1 MFKSFFSTI
10 LKNWIP
16 ASAGMTA
23 LAGMTVLFLIQISFA
38 QDLFQES
45 YNFTSLD
52 EEREYTDPTILRNR
66 RVMLDRF
73 QLLESAANNEPVN
86 LNLFRD
92 VELRATLKK
101 SHPSSSGSVFM
112 SGPLEYGGHITLFI
126 SNKGIVRGEVHSPTG
141 IYTIRTPK
149 GQGGSQDVTI
159 RQIDTSQLPPI
170 DNGAMSLDRL
180 DSRVQ
185 GTESSQRAFS
195 YYGNDDSS
203 EEAPDPDETVDIL
216 VVYTPNAET
225 SEGGKEEI
233 EATIEAEIEK
243 TNQALVNSGL
253 SHRKIRL
260 VAMEKVDYT
269 QSDNNMSDNLQ
280 VLKDK
285 KGDYYDPEGVL
296 DEVHTLRERFGA
308 DLVHLF
314 VEQAKGSCGIAT
326 DYNLHSKKF
335 VENFCADDPNPN
347 ECIVQKR
354 REIWR
359 QRGYGVLSIVPGCRT
374 QYSFTHELGHNF
386 GLWHDRYLK
395 IKYNGLSLIDPVNFP
410 YIAYGF
416 GYVNQNF
423 SRSRCAR
430 TIMSYGTQCV
440 DEGHTS
446 SERMLELMFSNPDL
460 NLGSEEVGFDPA
472 GVFGEEW
479 TVALDGP
486 VNASRAIDDVW
497 GIVAN
502 LHNSSTSCNSMLF
515 SSMPDTINIT
525 ARGETKTYT
534 ISNSTDY
541 CPDEDLNL
549 TAESAHSF
557 ITASVEARVVTA
569 EVVTEDEDEAG
580 EESYEYDVTLRVRAN
595 NRCSDRSGEVSFS
608 GDGISKDFS
617 IIQSGSKL
625 CGLISGM
632 SSSGTLLDSVTSLDF
647 SGQNI
652 GHLGGFLFTALTSLE
667 SLNLS
672 NNDLRILPAHAFTR
686 STSLGDLDDD
696 LSKEDQ
702 IHLISNDESITGLV
716 NLKELDLSDNLIYNL
731 SALAFSNLF
740 KLEKLNLSD
749 NQIKSLPGSV
759 FSDLVELEDLNL
771 SDNRVASLAASVFN
785 NLSEL
790 EKLNVSNNKI
800 ASLPA
805 SVFNNLS
812 GLEELNVSNNQIAS
826 LAASVF
832 NNLSELEEL
841 NVSNNQIASLAASVF
856 NNLSD
861 LEELNVSNNK
871 IASLPTNVFSSLTKL
886 KYLWL
891 HNNNITSVTANAF
904 ASLTN
909 LKGLALDGNEV
920 SVLSANAFA
929 NLTNL
934 EYLWLSADA
943 VTSLPSSVFSK
954 PTNLLYLS
962 LSADG
967 VTSLPATLFSQLS
980 NLKYLSLSADAVTSL
995 PATLFSQLTSLKYL
1009 RLFGDGVTSLPA
1021 QVCTFIN
1028 SVEYVAI
1035 SGFELGTV
1043 CPASALGVSIS
1054 SFFQG
1059 VKKWIPASAG
1069 LTGNA
1074 GMSGNTGMSG
1084 NAGMT
1089 GADGLP
1095 SHNENV
1101 IMRMYEDNLNF
1112 SEISELTGY
1121 DENVVSQTITNG
1133 FPLPQKRN
1141 TQY

>member
-1 MFKSFFSTI
+1 
-10 LKNWIP
+10 
-16 ASAGMTA
+16 MTA

-52 EEREYTDPTILRNR
+52 EEREYADPTILRNR
-66 RVMLDRF
+66 RMMLDRF
-73 QLLESAANNEPVN
+73 QLLGSVANNEAVN
-86 LNLFRD
+86 LNLFGD
-92 VELRATLKK
+92 VELKATLKK
-101 SHPSSSGSVFM
+101 SRPSSSGSVFM

-141 IYTIRTPK
+141 VYTIRTSK
-149 GQGGSQDVTI
+149 GQRGSQNVTI

-170 DNGAMSLDRL
+170 DHGAMEVEHGSHSSSTKNSLNQNNWSTSD
-180 DSRVQ
+180 
-185 GTESSQRAFS
+185 AFS
-195 YYGNDDSS
+195 SAVLSTSD
-203 EEAPDPDETVDIL
+203 EEEEETEEETSDETVDVL
-216 VVYTPNAET
+216 VVYTANAET

-233 EATIEAEIEK
+233 EATIEAEVKK
-243 TNQALVNSGL
+243 TNQALANSGL
-253 SHRKIRL
+253 SHRKVRL

-269 QSDNNMSDNLQ
+269 QVDVGLGDNLQ
-280 VLKDK
+280 VLADK
-285 KGDYYDPEGVL
+285 KGDYYDPDGVL
-296 DEVHTLRERFGA
+296 DEVHTLRERYGA

-314 VEQAKGSCGIAT
+314 VKDAKGVCGIAT
-326 DYNLHSKKF
+326 AYDLYTKRL
-335 VENFCADDPNPN
+335 VENACASDSNSDA
-347 ECIVQKR
+347 CVKQKR
-354 REIWR
+354 KESWRE
-359 QRGYGVLSIVPGCRT
+359 LSFSVSAIPESCT
-374 QYSFTHELGHNF
+374 IQSAFTHELGHGF
-386 GLWHDRYLK
+386 GLYHDRYL
-395 IKYNGLSLIDPVNFP
+395 YSDLSLTDPVDFP
-410 YIAYGF
+410 YTAYGF

-423 SRSRCAR
+423 SRSKCYR
-430 TIMSYGTQCV
+430 TIMAYNTQCT
-440 DEGHTS
+440 DENYGSNITQAF
-446 SERMLELMFSNPDL
+446 MFSNPDL

-472 GVFGEEW
+472 GVEGEEW

-497 GIVAN
+497 DIVAN
-502 LHNSSTSCNSMLF
+502 LYHSSTSCNSMLF
-515 SSMPDTINIT
+515 SSMPDTINIA
-525 ARGETKTYT
+525 ARGETKKYT
-534 ISNSTDY
+534 ISNSADY
-541 CPDEDLNL
+541 CPDENLNL
-549 TAESAHSF
+549 TAKSAHSF

-569 EVVTEDEDEAG
+569 EVVTEDADEEG
-580 EESYEYDVTLRVRAN
+580 NESYEYDVTLRVRAN

-625 CGLISGM
+625 CGLISGV

-652 GHLGGFLFTALTSLE
+652 GHLGGFLFTGLTSLE

-686 STSLGDLDDD
+686 STDLGDLDDD

-759 FSDLVELEDLNL
+759 FSDLIELEELDVSN
-771 SDNRVASLAASVFN
+771 NRVASLAANVFN

-790 EKLNVSNNKI
+790 EKLNVSNNQI

-812 GLEELNVSNNQIAS
+812 DLEELNVSNNQIAS

-841 NVSNNQIASLAASVF
+841 NVSNNQIASLPASVF
-856 NNLSD
+856 SNLSE
-861 LEELNVSNNK
+861 LEELNVSNNQ
-871 IASLPTNVFSSLTKL
+871 IASLPTDVFSSLTKL

-891 HNNNITSVTANAF
+891 HNNSLTSVTANAF

-920 SVLSANAFA
+920 AALSATAFA

-934 EYLWLSADA
+934 EYLWLSADG

-962 LSADG
+962 LSADA
-967 VTSLPATLFSQLS
+967 VTSLPATLFAQLS
-980 NLKYLSLSADAVTSL
+980 NLKYLSLSVDAVTSL

-1009 RLFGDGVTSLPA
+1009 RLFGDSITSLPA

-1069 LTGNA
+1069 LTGNNAGVTGNA

-1084 NAGMT
+1084 NAGV
-1089 GADGLP
+1089 DGC
-1095 SHNENV
+1095 
-1101 IMRMYEDNLNF
+1101 
-1112 SEISELTGY
+1112 
-1121 DENVVSQTITNG
+1121 
-1133 FPLPQKRN
+1133 
-1141 TQY
+1141 